1 MEGAWQK
8 VIGLMNI
15 TRGQKA
21 EMGLIID
28 RPMHNGTQF
37 SMAYFPAVPG
47 EDNEQK
53 ALRFNYRPALVR
65 MGEYYVLSST
75 DGLAKDLIDALKKE
89 ASGPVKPIPGS
100 STLVEVDG
108 NAVAAALAANREPLV
123 RQNMLENA
131 VSQEEAQ
138 GKVDLFL
145 AVLKRLDAAK
155 FAIGR
160 TPSDVRASLEV
171 KLK

>member
-1 MEGAWQK
+1 MQTMSEK
-8 VIGLMNI
+8 
-15 TRGQKA
+15 
-21 EMGLIID
+21 
-28 RPMHNGTQF
+28 
-37 SMAYFPAVPG
+37 
-47 EDNEQK
+47 
-53 ALRFNYRPALVR
+53 
-65 MGEYYVLSST
+65 
-75 DGLAKDLIDALKKE
+75 
-89 ASGPVKPIPGS
+89 
-100 STLVEVDG
+100 
-108 NAVAAALAANREPLV
+108 
-123 RQNMLENA
+123 A